1 MSSPTYRLLS
11 RLANL
16 DIPYPIRAVTKA
28 SVVTVQ
34 VSLPLSTSPY
44 PSLSKA
50 HLSFSLLQVACLL
63 HLLTDRIGFIQEC
76 KGESMLPTLA
86 PSGDWILYSR
96 LPYFFSP
103 SSTTSPSKLNPIT
116 PFGRGDLVI
125 ASHPFLPERTVG
137 KRIIAMAG
145 DTVEV
150 NPGNLRPPR
159 SGLARSKAREE
170 GGWGAGDQGGG
181 GAWGGGDY
189 LRVPPG
195 HVWLQGDNL
204 SNSTDSRDYGP
215 VPLALLLARVEG
227 RVSERRAS
235 ERRGREGSV

>member
-1 MSSPTYRLLS
+1 MSSSSYRLLS

-16 DIPYPIRAVTKA
+16 DIPYPIRAATKA
-28 SVVTVQ
+28 SVITV
-34 VSLPLSTSPY
+34 
-44 PSLSKA
+44 
-50 HLSFSLLQVACLL
+50 QVACLL

-86 PSGDWILYSR
+86 PEGDWIIYNR
-96 LPYFFSP
+96 LPYFFP
-103 SSTTSPSKLNPIT
+103 SSPTSSKLNPIH

-125 ASHPFLPERTVG
+125 AAHPFLPDRTVG
-137 KRIIAMAG
+137 KRIIAMGG

-159 SGLARSKAREE
+159 SGLARAAAMQEGEWKVAGEE
-170 GGWGAGDQGGG
+170 GERGG

-227 RVSERRAS
+227 RVWPTQTRFRNTLRWLSDI
-235 ERRGREGSV
+235 